1 MIKWEKTNAHALR
14 GQPKTVKGKAS
25 LQAAPFAKN
34 RSKYNEI
41 PAFAGMTTLKKRSSK
56 QSKKSNIETHTLM
69 KKKNIKWI
77 VILGVI
83 VVALALIFI
92 IKANKSSKK
101 ELVIR
106 THVVDE
112 YTVENT
118 VTATGTIEP
127 VETVEV
133 GTQVS
138 GKVERILVDFNS
150 VVKKGDLLAEL
161 DKQTLNQSVSRA
173 KASLTSAESQLKYA
187 KLTYERTKQL
197 FEANAATLASYEEA
211 QNSYTQ
217 AQMSKKNAQASYDQ
231 ALVDLAYAE
240 IYSPI
245 DGIVLDRAV
254 EVGQTVAASFSTPT
268 LFTLANDLTKMQV
281 EANVDEADIGQV
293 KIDQSVTF
301 TVDAYPDEMFN
312 GTVSQIRMQPTTTS
326 NVVTY
331 VVIIAAPNDALKLFP
346 GMTASVTIITEKE
359 TGLAVPAEAFNF
371 TPDEQVLKVMRK
383 NMPKPNEM
391 PRPEG
396 KMPEMRPDMRPDNGA
411 APQMVWV
418 KNGNNIMPHP
428 VEIGMSDV
436 AYRIVKNGLQAGDS
450 VVLSAQYIMPEKAKK
465 TGDNPFMPGPPGR
478 KNDKKGEKPGPGG
491 PM

>member
-1 MIKWEKTNAHALR
+1 
-14 GQPKTVKGKAS
+14 
-25 LQAAPFAKN
+25 
-34 RSKYNEI
+34 
-41 PAFAGMTTLKKRSSK
+41 
-56 QSKKSNIETHTLM
+56 M
-69 KKKNIKWI
+69 KKKTKIWLI
-77 VILGVI
+77 ILGI
-83 VVALALIFI
+83 VVVAVAASMIA
-92 IKANKSSKK
+92 KASKSANK

-106 THVVDE
+106 THVVGE

-138 GKVERILVDFNS
+138 GKVEKIYVDFND

-173 KASLTSAESQLKYA
+173 KASLTSAESQLNYA

-197 FEANAATLASYEEA
+197 YEANAATLAAYQDA

-281 EANVDEADIGQV
+281 EADVDEADIGQV
-293 KIDQSVTF
+293 KVGQRVTF
-301 TVDAYPDEMFN
+301 TVDAYMEDNFEGM
-312 GTVSQIRMQPTTTS
+312 VSQIRMKPTTTS

-331 VVIIAAPNDALKLFP
+331 TVIIDAPNPDQKLFP
-346 GMTASVTIITEKE
+346 GMTASVTIVTEE
-359 TGLAVPAEAFNF
+359 QTGLAVPAEAFNF
-371 TPDEQVLKVMRK
+371 TPDESVLKAMRK
-383 NMPKPNEM
+383 PEK
-391 PRPEG
+391 PEG
-396 KMPEMRPDMRPDNGA
+396 QMPEPPQGERPQMQGGMPSGS
-411 APQMVWV
+411 PTMVWV
-418 KNGNNIMPHP
+418 KKGDNIMPRP
-428 VEIGMSDV
+428 VKAGMSDG
-436 AYRIVKNGLQAGDS
+436 AYKIIEQGVQAGDS
-450 VVLSAQYIMPEKAKK
+450 VVLSAQFVTKEKTVKK
-465 TGDNPFMPGPPGR
+465 GDNPFMPGPPGR
-478 KNDKKGEKPGPGG
+478 NKNNGNNKGNKAPSGP

>member
-1 MIKWEKTNAHALR
+1 
-14 GQPKTVKGKAS
+14 
-25 LQAAPFAKN
+25 
-34 RSKYNEI
+34 
-41 PAFAGMTTLKKRSSK
+41 
-56 QSKKSNIETHTLM
+56 M
-69 KKKNIKWI
+69 KKKTKIWLI
-77 VILGVI
+77 ILGI
-83 VVALALIFI
+83 LALVIAVSCI
-92 IKANKSSKK
+92 VKATKSANK

-106 THVVDE
+106 THVVGE

-138 GKVERILVDFNS
+138 GKVEKIYVDFND

-173 KASLTSAESQLKYA
+173 KASLTSAESQLNYSR
-187 KLTYERTKQL
+187 LTYERTKQL
-197 FEANAATLASYEEA
+197 YEANAATLAAYQDA

-281 EANVDEADIGQV
+281 EADVDEADIGQV
-293 KIDQSVTF
+293 KVGQKVTF
-301 TVDAYPDEMFN
+301 TVDAYMEDSFE
-312 GTVSQIRMQPTTTS
+312 GTVSQIRMKPTTTS

-331 VVIIAAPNDALKLFP
+331 TVIIDAPNPDQKLFP
-346 GMTASVTIITEKE
+346 GMTASVTIVTEE
-359 TGLAVPAEAFNF
+359 QTGLAVPAEAFNF
-371 TPDEQVLKVMRK
+371 TPDEQVLKAMRK
-383 NMPKPNEM
+383 PEK
-391 PRPEG
+391 PEG
-396 KMPEMRPDMRPDNGA
+396 QMPEPPQGERPQMQPGQMTA
-411 APQMVWV
+411 SSPSMVWV
-418 KNGNNIMPHP
+418 KKGDNIMPRP
-428 VEIGMSDV
+428 VKAGMSDG
-436 AYRIVKNGLQAGDS
+436 AYRIIEQGVQVGDS
-450 VVLSAQYIMPEKAKK
+450 VVLSAQYVVKEKAVKK
-465 TGDNPFMPGPPGR
+465 GENPFMPGPPGR
-478 KNDKKGEKPGPGG
+478 NKNNNKGNKAPSGP
-491 PM
+491 PQ

>member
-1 MIKWEKTNAHALR
+1 
-14 GQPKTVKGKAS
+14 
-25 LQAAPFAKN
+25 
-34 RSKYNEI
+34 
-41 PAFAGMTTLKKRSSK
+41 
-56 QSKKSNIETHTLM
+56 M
-69 KKKNIKWI
+69 KKKTKIWLI
-77 VILGVI
+77 VLGVLALAI
-83 VVALALIFI
+83 VVSCIV
-92 IKANKSSKK
+92 KATKSANK

-106 THVVDE
+106 THVVGE

-138 GKVERILVDFNS
+138 GMVEKIYVDFND

-173 KASLTSAESQLKYA
+173 RASLTSAESQLNYA

-197 FEANAATLASYEEA
+197 YEANAATLAAYQEA

-281 EANVDEADIGQV
+281 EADVDEADIGQV
-293 KIDQSVTF
+293 KVGQKVTF
-301 TVDAYPDEMFN
+301 TVDAYMEDNFE
-312 GTVSQIRMQPTTTS
+312 GTVSQIRMKPTTTS
-326 NVVTY
+326 NVVRDSNR
-331 VVIIAAPNDALKLFP
+331 V
-346 GMTASVTIITEKE
+346 STILRNLN
-359 TGLAVPAEAFNF
+359 GRGSLSG
-371 TPDEQVLKVMRK
+371 TP
-383 NMPKPNEM
+383 
-391 PRPEG
+391 
-396 KMPEMRPDMRPDNGA
+396 
-411 APQMVWV
+411 
-418 KNGNNIMPHP
+418 
-428 VEIGMSDV
+428 
-436 AYRIVKNGLQAGDS
+436 
-450 VVLSAQYIMPEKAKK
+450 
-465 TGDNPFMPGPPGR
+465 
-478 KNDKKGEKPGPGG
+478 
-491 PM
+491 